1 MTRIAII
8 ADDLTGAL
16 DTASPFACRGLD
28 VRVALDSDAIDDAL
42 KLSPDVIA
50 VSTNSRGL
58 PPDQASLT
66 ARSAAER
73 LRSWKPD
80 LILKKIDSRL
90 KGNIGPET
98 LAIAQVF
105 QPTRIIA
112 APAVPDQGRIVRRGH
127 VEGMGVEAALDVAAC
142 FTGLSIAVSVPDTES
157 KNDLSHVAETWR
169 PGDGKLFVCA
179 RGLAVAFAE
188 RVAKNIAPKKFKATS
203 PVIMAIGSRDPVT
216 LKQISVLRAKA
227 DNCIVVEAPQGQV
240 PASHGEGS
248 VNIFICSGEMA
259 TSPNAVAEIF
269 AQSITSEII
278 RTRPSTLLLTGGDT
292 AVAILRA
299 LECRILQVCGEAAPG
314 LPWFD
319 IHMGSGHHITTISKS
334 GGFGSPEILSRLVV
348 PEGRDMLEKRPESS
362 AGEIH
367 GPN

>member
-28 VRVALDSDAIDDAL
+28 VRVALDSDAIDAAV

-50 VSTNSRGL
+50 VSTNSRNL
-58 PPDQASLT
+58 LPDQAS
-66 ARSAAER
+66 AAAQFAAER
-73 LRSWKPD
+73 LQSWQPD
-80 LILKKIDSRL
+80 LVLKKIDSRL

-112 APAVPDQGRIVRRGH
+112 APAVPDQGRFVRRGH
-127 VEGMGVEAALDVAAC
+127 VEGMGVEAALDVATC
-142 FTGLSIAVSVPDTES
+142 FIGLSIAVSVPDTES

-179 RGLAVAFAE
+179 RGLAAAFAE
-188 RVAKNIAPKKFKATS
+188 RFGKNIAPRKFKAAS

-216 LKQISVLRAKA
+216 LKQISILRAKA
-227 DNCIVVEAPQGQV
+227 DNCIAVEAPQGKV
-240 PASHGEGS
+240 PTQIEEGS
-248 VNIFICSGEMA
+248 LKVLICSGEMTKSA
-259 TSPNAVAEIF
+259 HDVAEVF
-269 AQSITSEII
+269 AWSVTAEII

-292 AVAILRA
+292 AVVILRA
-299 LECRILQVCGEAAPG
+299 LGCHVLHVGGEAAPG
-314 LPWFD
+314 LPWFEINMD
-319 IHMGSGHHITTISKS
+319 GGHRITTISKS
-334 GGFGSPEILSRLVV
+334 GGFGSPDILARLVV
-348 PEGRDMLEKRPESS
+348 PGGRDMLAERQESG
-362 AGEIH
+362 AGEVH